1 MATVF
6 LTYKLKAGIAQ
17 DQYETWIRATDYPGM
32 RGLRRVASFVTH
44 RATGLL
50 MGEGQPSVDY
60 IEIFDIP
67 DLAGFTSEDMPGGV
81 VQAIMGEFMGYVD
94 NPEFIV
100 AEAVV

>member
-6 LTYKLKAGIAQ
+6 LTYKLKPGTAQ
-17 DQYETWIRATDYPGM
+17 DQYESWIRTTDYPGM

-44 RATGLL
+44 RTTGLL
-50 MGEGQPSVDY
+50 MGEGKPSVDY
-60 IEIFDIP
+60 IEVFDIP

-81 VQAIMGEFMGYVD
+81 VQAIMGAFMGFVD

>member
-1 MATVF
+1 MATLF
-6 LTYKLKAGIAQ
+6 LTYKLKAGVTPE
-17 DQYETWIRATDYPGM
+17 DYENWIRNTDYPAM
-32 RGLRRVASFVTH
+32 RGLRRVASYVNY

-50 MGEGQPSVDY
+50 MGEGKPSADY
-60 IEIFDIP
+60 IEVFDIP

-81 VQAIMGEFMGYVD
+81 VQAVMGAFMGYVE